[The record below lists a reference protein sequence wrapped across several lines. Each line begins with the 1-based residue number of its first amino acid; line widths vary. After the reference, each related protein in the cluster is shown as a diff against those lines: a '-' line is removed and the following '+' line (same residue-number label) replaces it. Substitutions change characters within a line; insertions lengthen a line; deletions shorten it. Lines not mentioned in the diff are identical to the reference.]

1 MLESAG
7 LFHGE
12 VTNAGCVCLRIH
24 GADALHCSHGAVSP
38 CFASDMTAPRRSE
51 AATIFTKSR
60 TMKWICCQ
68 LGAREHYAIPRA
80 LSRLDALDWL
90 ITDAWVPPSSF
101 LAKSDAKTRERFHAE
116 LRDARVRAFSS
127 SLILFETFARARG
140 LQMWPSIL
148 ARNRWFQRKVV
159 KALSLLARRSLGEGC

>member
-1 MLESAG
+1 MRFLAA
-7 LFHGE
+7 LF
-12 VTNAGCVCLRIH
+12 R
-24 GADALHCSHGAVSP
+24 
-38 CFASDMTAPRRSE
+38 
-51 AATIFTKSR
+51 
-60 TMKWICCQ
+60 
-68 LGAREHYAIPRA
+68 LGT
-80 LSRLDALDWL
+80 LDWL

-101 LAKSDAKTRERFHAE
+101 LAKRAPKLGERFHTE

-159 KALSLLARRSLGEGC
+159 KALTLTSALRHLTLLLY